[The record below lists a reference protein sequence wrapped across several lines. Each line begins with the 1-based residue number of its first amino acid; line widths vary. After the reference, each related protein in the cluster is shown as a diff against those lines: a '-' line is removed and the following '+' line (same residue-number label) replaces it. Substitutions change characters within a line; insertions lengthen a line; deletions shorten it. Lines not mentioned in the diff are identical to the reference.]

1 MDTEIQRR
9 LEKIEEKLDLKKK
22 DAWDKLQSLAGIL
35 IPVSIALVGWY
46 YTNANNK
53 NQLEIQQIN
62 NDNQFQ
68 IALVNSNVGQSELIK
83 DFIQHLTSKD
93 SAARNIAIEAILYAA
108 PTPGKKIVEVLSKTS
123 DQQTRLI
130 AMDALSGKRTDLAAG
145 LFSDQKQT
153 RLIAA
158 NEITGNW
165 SGDALLLT
173 ELLNRTED
181 CLKQPETVFNCSDGV
196 YNFFAV
202 ATSFSKQL
210 LQANKQKILALAESI
225 PAGNAKTKKLAMDL
239 VKSL

>member
-9 LEKIEEKLDLKKK
+9 LEKIEEKLELKKK

-93 SAARNIAIEAILYAA
+93 SAARNIAIEAIL
-108 PTPGKKIVEVLSKTS
+108 
-123 DQQTRLI
+123 
-130 AMDALSGKRTDLAAG
+130 
-145 LFSDQKQT
+145 
-153 RLIAA
+153 
-158 NEITGNW
+158 
-165 SGDALLLT
+165 
-173 ELLNRTED
+173 
-181 CLKQPETVFNCSDGV
+181 
-196 YNFFAV
+196 
-202 ATSFSKQL
+202 
-210 LQANKQKILALAESI
+210 
-225 PAGNAKTKKLAMDL
+225 
-239 VKSL
+239 

>member
-130 AMDALSGKRTDLAAG
+130 AMDALSGKRTDLTAG
-145 LFSDQKQT
+145 LFSNQKQT

-165 SGDALLLT
+165 SNDALLLT

-181 CLKQPETVFNCSDGV
+181 CLKQPEIVFNCSDGV

-202 ATSFSKQL
+202 AASFSKQL

-239 VKSL
+239 AKSL